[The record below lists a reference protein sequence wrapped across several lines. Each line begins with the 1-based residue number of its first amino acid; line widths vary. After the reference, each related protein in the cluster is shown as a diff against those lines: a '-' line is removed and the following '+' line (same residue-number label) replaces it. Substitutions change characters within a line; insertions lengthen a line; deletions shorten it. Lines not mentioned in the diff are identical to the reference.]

1 MATVPDLVQTCIVQF
16 SSLIA
21 SDGLTKHILE
31 VPLQAWRDEL
41 GRLRVWAG
49 NITQG
54 TGQSSLNYRLRD
66 ASHIKDQILSLLGR
80 VKELLLDLTEVL
92 EEDADAEKQYP
103 YAGAEGHGDYP
114 ENDDSITEVQQIHK
128 GLLETI
134 TQLYQMSMMI
144 RQPAHHDR
152 LSGTR
157 RVDAEPFVFWAGKH
171 VSSKY
176 PHADEVVINRLSF
189 MMARQ
194 KAILKYRER
203 HHAKRSQGVDPES
216 MESTMPLGTIVNH
229 AFKEPNQPDD
239 TASDSGVS
247 ETSYSGPLFEGVDGE
262 TRIPPMPEKGRGK
275 SPFRCPYCFYTIAV
289 RDEQAWLQHILS
301 DLMPYVCVFPECP
314 TPNRLY
320 GSCRQWYA
328 HIQEMHPIADTSY
341 QCAICKHIHLPSVG
355 FQQHVAG
362 HLQEVALFYLPHVT
376 MFENEY
382 PKARQEE
389 GAQGANSEQRWRLE
403 AKLTKGKSTGETED
417 EEKFTKKMS
426 GEDPRKPYGFLETP
440 EQIALREA
448 AAEEWKLEQER
459 MEHKEQENGNVLKNW
474 REDKGKKE
482 KEKTTW
488 TKVHRKHLMPDTLIA
503 YNLPWDWDEH
513 NTNYIIIK
521 QYITEDLQEE
531 LFAHTRRKREA
542 VIVARTSNPMAPA
555 GLKVNDRSKEK
566 MILAR
571 KKSPSRR
578 SWTFE

>member
-1 MATVPDLVQTCIVQF
+1 MPRTIRANLHTPTTNLNESKRMATVPDLVQSCIVQF

-49 NITQG
+49 NIAQG
-54 TGQSSLNYRLRD
+54 TGQSSLDYRLRD

-92 EEDADAEKQYP
+92 EEDADVEKQYP

-114 ENDDSITEVQQIHK
+114 ENDDSITEVQQIHQ

-194 KAILKYRER
+194 KAILKFRER
-203 HHAKRSQGVDPES
+203 HHAKRSQGIDPES
-216 MESTMPLGTIVNH
+216 MEWTMPPGTIVNN
-229 AFKEPNQPDD
+229 AYKEPNQPHDV
-239 TASDSGVS
+239 ASDSGAS
-247 ETSYSGPLFEGVDGE
+247 ETSYSGTLFEGVDGE
-262 TRIPPMPEKGRGK
+262 TRTPPMPEKGRGK
-275 SPFRCPYCFYTIAV
+275 SPFRCPYCFYTITV

-301 DLMPYVCVFPECP
+301 DLMPYVCVFPECS

-320 GSCRQWYA
+320 GSCQQWYA

-341 QCAICKHIHLPSVG
+341 QCAICKHTHLPSVG
-355 FQQHVAG
+355 FQQHVAR
-362 HLQEVALFYLPHVT
+362 HLQEVALFYLPQVT
-376 MFENEY
+376 MFD

-389 GAQGANSEQRWRLE
+389 GAQGANSEQRWRLK
-403 AKLTKGKSTGETED
+403 ANLTKGKSMTGEMED
-417 EEKFTKKMS
+417 EEKSTKKTS
-426 GEDPRKPYGFLETP
+426 WEDLRNPYSETP

-448 AAEEWKLEQER
+448 AVEEWKLEQER
-459 MEHKEQENGNVLKNW
+459 MEHKEQENENILEKKKKER
-474 REDKGKKE
+474 REIEKE

-488 TKVHRKHLMPDTLIA
+488 TKVSDLGNYMELHPSSHTGYTGDTGGTDVDVL
-503 YNLPWDWDEH
+503 
-513 NTNYIIIK
+513 
-521 QYITEDLQEE
+521 
-531 LFAHTRRKREA
+531 
-542 VIVARTSNPMAPA
+542 
-555 GLKVNDRSKEK
+555 
-566 MILAR
+566 
-571 KKSPSRR
+571 
-578 SWTFE
+578 